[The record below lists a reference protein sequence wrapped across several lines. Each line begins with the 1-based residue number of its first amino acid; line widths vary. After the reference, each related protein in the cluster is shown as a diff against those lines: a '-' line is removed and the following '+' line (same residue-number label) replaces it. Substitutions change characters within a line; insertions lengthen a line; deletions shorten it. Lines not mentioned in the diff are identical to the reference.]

1 MSRSSKNW
9 LFLLSAALIVVSLY
23 FRYEGLKF
31 ISFDVINFVFPWYEY
46 VQQNGLWKAL
56 RHDFLNYNYSLAY
69 LYFIAL
75 ASETS
80 SFLNRGSYHKLFGFL
95 FDVLGALIIYKI
107 VFHKYKNF
115 GISFFAG
122 AVFFTMPTVILN
134 SSYWGQAD
142 NIYTVFLLCCTYLVL
157 KDRPIWA
164 AVAWG
169 AAFSFKLQAIF
180 LLPFLLFCML
190 IRKVKWWHLLF
201 SALTFLVIMAPAVIV
216 GRPFLGLFTPYL
228 SQSTSSSSWVS
239 NAPSL
244 YGLLTS
250 RLPPD
255 SPDLVVLPAVGL
267 VMLVWAIFSAR
278 NYKQGD
284 DDYILGVSLV
294 SVTLTAYLLPH
305 MHERYF
311 YPADAFSLAFA
322 FYVPNFFV
330 LPIFFQISSY
340 MVYRNYLYF
349 DFERKYDYIR
359 LFWAAFINLISV
371 VVLLGWQFYY
381 HQKLKTRLNAP
392 APVKPE

>member
-1 MSRSSKNW
+1 MNRSTRY
-9 LFLLSAALIVVSLY
+9 LLYPLSAVLIIISLY

-31 ISFDVINFVFPWYEY
+31 ISFDVIYFVFPWYEY
-46 VQQNGLWKAL
+46 VQQYGLWEAL

-107 VFHKYKNF
+107 VFHKYKDIA
-115 GISFFAG
+115 ISLLAG
-122 AVFFTMPTVILN
+122 TIFFTLPTVILN

-142 NIYTVFLLCCTYLVL
+142 NIYTVFLLCCTYMVL
-157 KDRPIWA
+157 KNRPIWA

-180 LLPFLLFCML
+180 LLPFLLFCIL

-201 SALTFLVIMAPAVIV
+201 SAFTFLIIMAPAVIV
-216 GRPFLGLFTPYL
+216 GRPFLEIFNPYFGQATK
-228 SQSTSSSSWVS
+228 SPSWVY
-239 NAPSL
+239 NGPSL
-244 YGLLTS
+244 YALILS
-250 RLPPD
+250 WLPEN
-255 SPDLVVLPAVGL
+255 SPDIVVLPAVGL
-267 VMLVWAIFSAR
+267 IILAWVIYSAR
-278 NYKQGD
+278 NYNQGD
-284 DDYILGVSLV
+284 DDYILGVSFI
-294 SVTLTAYLLPH
+294 SVALTAYLMPH

-311 YPADAFSLAFA
+311 FPADAFSLAFA
-322 FYVPNFFV
+322 FYVPNLFV

-340 MVYRNYLYF
+340 MVYRNYLYY
-349 DFERKYDYIR
+349 DFERRMDEIR
-359 LFWAAFINLISV
+359 IFWAAFINLISV

-381 HQKLKTRLNAP
+381 RRKRKTKLK
-392 APVKPE
+392 APVPVNHE